1 MDIRKLIEKYS
12 DYTIEMRRWFHENPE
27 LSMEEVETTK
37 KIAEE
42 LDKMGIEYFI
52 PKTAE
57 GLEVGVIGTIYGGKP
72 GKTIALRSDIDA
84 LNVTE
89 VSDREYVSKN
99 VGKMHACGHDAH
111 GAILLGAAKILNEI
125 KDELPGKIY
134 LLFQPAEEIG
144 QGAKFLM
151 EQGTW
156 YEETDAFFGTHVW
169 VDLPAGQVS
178 VEAGERMAAADKF
191 EIKVHGLSGHG
202 SLPNQTIDTVVVGS
216 AIVMALQSLV
226 SRTYSP
232 LDSVTVTV
240 GQIHS
245 GTRWNIIAGE
255 AYLDG
260 TVRYFNPEVGARVE
274 DDIRRVVENT
284 AAAYGATVDIQ
295 YDRIV
300 LPTFNEAKHAAI
312 AEKSAA
318 KIVGEENV
326 VSMTKTPGG
335 EDFSFY
341 LQDGKPGVFG
351 FVGVRNDEIGA
362 CYPHHNERFDIDESA
377 LALGAGIYAQ
387 YTIDYLMGE

>member
-1 MDIRKLIEKYS
+1 MDIKNLVEKYG

-27 LSMEEVETTK
+27 LSMEEHESTK
-37 KIAEE
+37 RVAEE
-42 LDKMGIEYFI
+42 LDKMGIEYTI
-52 PKTAE
+52 PDAGAK
-57 GLEVGVIGTIYGGKP
+57 VGVIGVINGGRP
-72 GKTIALRSDIDA
+72 GKTIALRADMDA

-89 VSDREYVSKN
+89 KNEVEYKSK
-99 VGKMHACGHDAH
+99 VDGKMHACGHDGHMAM
-111 GAILLGAAKILNEI
+111 LLGAAKILNEV

-144 QGAKFLM
+144 QGAKYLM
-151 EQGTW
+151 EYGNW

-169 VDLPAGQVS
+169 SELESGKVS
-178 VEAGERMAAADKF
+178 LEAGERMAAADKF
-191 EIKVHGLSGHG
+191 EITVHGKSGHG
-202 SLPNQTIDTVVVGS
+202 SLPNQTIDAVVVGS
-216 AIVMALQSLV
+216 AIVMAIQSLV

-255 AYLDG
+255 AFLDG
-260 TVRYFNPEVGARVE
+260 TVRYFNNEVGARVE
-274 DDIRRVVENT
+274 DDLRRVVENT
-284 AAAYGATVDIQ
+284 AAAYGATVDVS

-300 LPTFNEAKHAAI
+300 LPTFNEASHSAI
-312 AEKSAA
+312 AEKSAS

-326 VSMTKTPGG
+326 VKLIKTTGG

-351 FVGVRNDEIGA
+351 FVGTKNPEIGTDL
-362 CYPHHNERFDIDESA
+362 PHHNECFNIDESA
-377 LALGAGIYAQ
+377 LPNGAGVYAQ
-387 YTIDYLMGE
+387 YAVDYLMQNE